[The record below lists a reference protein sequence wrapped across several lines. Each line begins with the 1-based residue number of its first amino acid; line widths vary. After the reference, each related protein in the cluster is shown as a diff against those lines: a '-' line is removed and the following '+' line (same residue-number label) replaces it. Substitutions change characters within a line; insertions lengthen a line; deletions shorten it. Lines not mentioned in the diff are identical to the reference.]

1 LFNTFFANDFTFFSR
16 EELRKI
22 NSMELKLTHENPTA
36 DEPTNKRDEATKA
49 LSDDD
54 VQQPIV

>member
-22 NSMELKLTHENPTA
+22 NLMELKLTHENPTA
-36 DEPTNKRDEATKA
+36 DEPTNKTDEATKA